1 MLTIS
6 RMSVDPRLLTLALD
20 LHRSGV
26 SQRRI
31 ARDLGLTLYR
41 VRKIITPDF
50 TEKQRAL
57 QARFYAKPGFGRRQ
71 YLRNIA
77 RAQALEEGV
86 PYEEVYIRFGVP
98 SIKRGPRS
106 D

>member
-1 MLTIS
+1 
-6 RMSVDPRLLTLALD
+6 MSHSKLEALALD

-31 ARDLGLTLYR
+31 ARDLGLTIYR
-41 VRKIITPDF
+41 VRKILTPDF

-57 QARFYAKPGFGRRQ
+57 QARFYAKPGFSRRQ
-71 YLRNIA
+71 YLRGQA
-77 RAQALEEGV
+77 RLQAIEEGV

-106 D
+106 

>member
-1 MLTIS
+1 MTIHS
-6 RMSVDPRLLTLALD
+6 KLEALALD

-31 ARDLGLTLYR
+31 AKDLGLTLYK
-41 VRKIITPDF
+41 VRKITTPDF

-86 PYEEVYIRFGVP
+86 PYETVYIRFGVP
-98 SIKRGPRS
+98 SIKRGPRT